1 MNEDQEYWK
10 RVEDDVQEMCLENLE
25 LFKKY
30 MISMEDNLFIL

>member
-10 RVEDDVQEMCLENLE
+10 RAEDNIQEMCHENLE
-25 LFKKY
+25 LFKEY